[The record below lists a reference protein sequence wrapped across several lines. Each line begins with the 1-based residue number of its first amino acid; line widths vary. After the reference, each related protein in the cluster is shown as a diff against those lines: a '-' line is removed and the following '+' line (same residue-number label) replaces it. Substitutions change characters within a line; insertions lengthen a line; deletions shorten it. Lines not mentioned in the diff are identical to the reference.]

1 MLIVDSQIHLWQNG
15 KMSAQH
21 RQIPTYSADDALA
34 EMASAGVDCAVIH
47 PPSALGEAVNVLAVE
62 AVRQHPD
69 KFCILGHFDLQ
80 SPDREKIVARWR
92 ERPGMLGFRFTFNQP
107 HQKAWWT
114 DGSLDWFWAACEK
127 ARLIVTVAEPLLAR
141 AGEAQR
147 RSGMKTPYDPAAMF
161 ELKASEVEFRR
172 TPAGRQLM
180 ARIYQP
186 QGTGPFPTVLDLHGG
201 AWRRKDRLAEEP
213 MDRAIAASGVLVVA
227 IDLRLSEEAPYPASV
242 QDANYGV
249 RWLKSRAAEWNGD
262 PSKIGVYG
270 SSSGGHV
277 AQLLAMRPRDP
288 RYNAIA
294 LPSASNLDATVA
306 YVATRSPI
314 SDPYAR
320 FQQAE
325 RMKREGMTENS
336 RIYFN
341 PWETIYEGNP
351 QQILERREPVTLV
364 PMLIMQGALDDN
376 VLPAVQ
382 EKFAATYK
390 AAGGV
395 CELTVFEGSE
405 HEWVAKP
412 GPQTDRA
419 REMVKAF
426 IARQLKA

>member
-1 MLIVDSQIHLWQNG
+1 MDERGTDRRDFLKQMTAFAAAVTG
-15 KMSAQH
+15 A
-21 RQIPTYSADDALA
+21 RPALA
-34 EMASAGVDCAVIH
+34 G
-47 PPSALGEAVNVLAVE
+47 
-62 AVRQHPD
+62 
-69 KFCILGHFDLQ
+69 
-80 SPDREKIVARWR
+80 
-92 ERPGMLGFRFTFNQP
+92 
-107 HQKAWWT
+107 
-114 DGSLDWFWAACEK
+114 
-127 ARLIVTVAEPLLAR
+127 
-141 AGEAQR
+141 AGEAQG
-147 RSGMKTPYDPAAMF
+147 RSGMKTSYDPAAKF
-161 ELKASEVEFRR
+161 ELKVSEVEFRR

-186 QGTGPFPTVLDLHGG
+186 EGAGPFPTVLDLHGG

-242 QDANYGV
+242 QDANFGV

-405 HEWVAKP
+405 HEWAAKP

>member
-1 MLIVDSQIHLWQNG
+1 MDERRTDRRDFL
-15 KMSAQH
+15 
-21 RQIPTYSADDALA
+21 RQMTVLGAAAL
-34 EMASAGVDCAVIH
+34 
-47 PPSALGEAVNVLAVE
+47 P
-62 AVRQHPD
+62 
-69 KFCILGHFDLQ
+69 
-80 SPDREKIVARWR
+80 IVA
-92 ERPGMLGFRFTFNQP
+92 G
-107 HQKAWWT
+107 
-114 DGSLDWFWAACEK
+114 AAQG
-127 ARLIVTVAEPLLAR
+127 R
-141 AGEAQR
+141 A
-147 RSGMKTPYDPAAMF
+147 GMKTSYDPAGKF
-161 ELKASEVEFRR
+161 ELKVSEVDFRR

-180 ARIYQP
+180 ARVYQP
-186 QGTGPFPTVLDLHGG
+186 QGPGPFPTVLDLHGG

-213 MDRAIAASGVLVVA
+213 MDRAIASSGVLVVA

-249 RWLKSRAAEWNGD
+249 RWLKSKAAEWNGD
-262 PSKIGVYG
+262 PSTIGVYG

-277 AQLLAMRPRDP
+277 AQLLALRPRDP
-288 RYNAIA
+288 RYSAIA
-294 LPSASNLDATVA
+294 LPSAPNLDASIA
-306 YVATRSPI
+306 YMASRSPI

-325 RMKREGMTENS
+325 RMKREGMIENS

-341 PWETIYEGNP
+341 PWDTIYEGNP
-351 QQILERREPVTLV
+351 QLILERKEPVTLT

-395 CELTVFEGSE
+395 CELTVFENSE

-426 IARQLKA
+426 IAKQLKA